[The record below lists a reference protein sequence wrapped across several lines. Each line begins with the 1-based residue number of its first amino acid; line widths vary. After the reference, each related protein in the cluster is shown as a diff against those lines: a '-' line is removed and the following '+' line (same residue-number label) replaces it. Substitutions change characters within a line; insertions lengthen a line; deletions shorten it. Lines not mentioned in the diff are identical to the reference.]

1 MAASGKE
8 TSKMKKITTKF
19 SVTTGTLLKKLRN
32 NEGFT
37 LNEMVVSICIM
48 VILISMLLPRVRGY
62 IKEAQYVHDVYAAK
76 TLYDAI
82 ELALLDPDVY
92 YETQKSLT
100 KNFTQYKAKEIYDI
114 NSASYI
120 TIPSKYTNFLRTRL
134 KETGTTEVYNP
145 YRQSSLVTVNG
156 KKTVKAK
163 DGFEGITKAADAV
176 NEIIGDSRNLGSF
189 MDVRFYDSKALTQY
203 KGWKVTDQFVIV
215 ANPSDPRDIAV
226 YLGSSKGKNEN
237 GIIMKLYPTDDSR
250 KLDFSYVQIVK

>member
-19 SVTTGTLLKKLRN
+19 SETTGTLLKKLRN

-48 VILISMLLPRVRGY
+48 TILISMLVPRIRGY

-82 ELALLDPDVY
+82 ELALLDPDIY

-100 KNFTQYKAKEIYDI
+100 KNFTQYNAKKIYDI

-156 KKTVKAK
+156 KKTVKAQK
-163 DGFEGITKAADAV
+163 GFEGISKAADAI

-189 MDVRFYDSKALTQY
+189 MDVRFWDSKANSKKWQ
-203 KGWKVTDQFVIV
+203 VTDQFVIV